1 MKITQHAM
9 KHTQPG
15 RLLLPAVLLLL
26 VALLTGCTGTNS
38 AGTDAAATGMPTA
51 GTPIEPPREL
61 TDFTMTSAAGDP
73 LSLSDLQGRPVL
85 LYFGYTFCP
94 DVCPTTLADFVRVK
108 RDLGEDADKVAF
120 VFISVD
126 PERDT
131 PEKIANYM
139 RAFDTDFI
147 GLQGD
152 EKTLR
157 RIQFDYGLFYQQSQV
172 QGTSADYLVD
182 HSAAAYLID
191 QEGRLAVIYA
201 FGTPPEVMSADVRGL
216 LQRQ

>member
-1 MKITQHAM
+1 MHYAIY
-9 KHTQPG
+9 HTQRGMP
-15 RLLLPAVLLLL
+15 LLPTVLLLL
-26 VALLTGCTGTNS
+26 VVALLTSCSGTTS
-38 AGTDAAATGMPTA
+38 AGTETEATGLPTA

-61 TDFTMTSAAGDP
+61 TDFTLTSAAGSP

-108 RDLGEDADKVAF
+108 RDLKEEASEVAF

-131 PEKIANYM
+131 PKKIANYM
-139 RAFDTDFI
+139 QAFDTDFI

-152 EKTLR
+152 EQTLR

-191 QEGRLAVIYA
+191 QAGRLAMIYA
-201 FGTPPEVMSADVRGL
+201 FGTPPEVMAADVREL
-216 LQRQ
+216 LEQQ

>member
-1 MKITQHAM
+1 M
-9 KHTQPG
+9 KHTEPG
-15 RLLLPAVLLLL
+15 RLLLPVVLLLL
-26 VALLTGCTGTNS
+26 VALLTGCTGTTS
-38 AGTDAAATGMPTA
+38 AGTDAAGTDAEATGLPTA

-61 TDFTMTSAAGDP
+61 TDFTMTSAAGTP

-139 RAFDTDFI
+139 RAFDTEFI
-147 GLQGD
+147 GLQGN

-157 RIQFDYGLFYQQSQV
+157 RIQFDYGLFYQKSQV
-172 QGTSADYLVD
+172 PGTSADYLVD

-191 QEGRLAVIYA
+191 QEGRLVMIYA
-201 FGTPPEVMSADVRGL
+201 FGTPPEVMRADVRAL